1 MLIGLLGAVPSNAQ
15 IYCGTETHTPQ
26 PFLRGGTGINRTPP
40 VQGVITIPVVVHIV
54 YNTMQPAGNITDAQ
68 VISQIDVLNE
78 DFRRLNAD
86 AVNTPSVFSGVAAD
100 VEIEFCLAS
109 EDPNGMPTNGITRT
123 HTPSTPTAYLV
134 SSNDMKLDSTNGK
147 DGWPPQSYLNIWV
160 VGLLNSALGKSSTP
174 DQLSSNP
181 HLDGIVV
188 KRQAFGTIGDVMP
201 PFDRGRVLTHEVG
214 HWLDLRHTWGGTSGE
229 SGCNID
235 DMLDDTPTQYE
246 ETDTVL
252 NNCVFPYLNSCT
264 DSPVDLPDMF
274 QNYMDYGRDECKNLF
289 TQDQKAVMRALFE
302 PGGIRASI
310 LSSTGCCTPTT
321 CACAAAQD
329 LIFNTSGNVIAGT
342 QIINGTIFVEAG
354 GELTVTGTLR
364 FTSNSGIVVRRGG
377 RLHINGGYLTRCE
390 DTGYWYGIVVEGNKN
405 LPQPNAFA
413 VPGPNEA
420 GILRSSN
427 GAVIEWAR
435 HAISA
440 NTYNPWWD
448 DTYRGGL
455 VYCTD
460 TEFLNNF
467 RSATFMS
474 YDFTNNSRFIDCNFD
489 ITDPS
494 ASPNLGGV
502 SIWETD
508 GIEFNSSDFSQMTK
522 FAIEAVDAGM
532 SIING
537 CTFNSC
543 GQGINSEATYPF
555 SSGAGLYVGPGGG
568 AQNEFHLFNP
578 QLGIMLSTP
587 ESKGNQ
593 DALIEQNRFNGGD
606 GVWLAGLN
614 NAVVRENVFRDNTIS
629 MIGVYGDDT
638 GNGTVEITC
647 NDMLD
652 NGIYLPI
659 VFTGENDRSFITRN
673 FFSSNYGNIT
683 LDGFQVATNIAPFQ
697 GSPFNPARNCFT
709 NGSTEH
715 IWTFGATTP
724 FRYFHLTNPCETPQ
738 NSTLPGTTNN
748 YLKFQTTGNGE
759 ESCYL
764 FLRNPKEPPFGYE
777 DYSEAKQLYSDLEA
791 ASNDSPEDLELQY
804 AALQAQEQM
813 ERIAHWIINAGID
826 GESAADAALI
836 FAEEADSAT
845 FQRLEFGYRVRRGEF
860 GQAEEL
866 LNNLAGE
873 GDLTS
878 SDGLFRAV
886 QMINLQRLSEAEAV
900 FTLSADQISTLE
912 QIAAKSAPE
921 SSYARALLGLLL
933 DRQFWPDYQLPLGVE
948 LPGTEAIS
956 TIPGLS
962 IAPNPSSG
970 AFTLDLGQY
979 YAEPILVEIRDL
991 AGRSVESLE
1000 FQEGQRFEIDLSG
1013 QPTGLYFFEAV
1024 SEGKRIGTLKAMV
1037 K

>member
-1 MLIGLLGAVPSNAQ
+1 M
-15 IYCGTETHTPQ
+15 
-26 PFLRGGTGINRTPP
+26 
-40 VQGVITIPVVVHIV
+40 
-54 YNTMQPAGNITDAQ
+54 
-68 VISQIDVLNE
+68 NE

-109 EDPNGMPTNGITRT
+109 EDPNGLPTNGITRT
-123 HTPSTPTAYLV
+123 HTPLTPTAYLV
-134 SSNDMKLDSTNGK
+134 SSNDMKSSATYGK

-188 KRQAFGTIGDVMP
+188 KRQAFGTIGDVVP

-246 ETDTVL
+246 ETDTVS

-310 LSSTGCCTPTT
+310 LNSTGCCTPTT

-377 RLHINGGYLTRCE
+377 RLHVNGGYLTRCE
-390 DTGYWYGIVVEGNKN
+390 DTGYWDGIVVEGNKN
-405 LPQPNAFA
+405 LPQPNVFV

-467 RSATFMS
+467 RSASFMS
-474 YDFTNNSRFIDCNFD
+474 YDFINNSRFIDCNFD

-508 GIEFNSSDFSQMTK
+508 GIEFNSSDFSQMTN

-543 GQGINSEATYPF
+543 GQGINPEVTYPF

-578 QLGIMLSTP
+578 QLGVMLSTP

-614 NAVVRENVFRDNTIS
+614 NAVIRENVFRDNS
-629 MIGVYGDDT
+629 GNMFGVYGDDT

-652 NGIYLPI
+652 NGIFLP
-659 VFTGENDRSFITRN
+659 VLFTGENDMSFITRN
-673 FFSSNYGNIT
+673 FFFSNYGNIT
-683 LDGFQVATNIAPFQ
+683 LDGSQVATNIALLQ
-697 GSPFNPARNCFT
+697 GAPGDPARNCFT
-709 NGSTEH
+709 NGSAEH
-715 IWTFGATTP
+715 IWTFGTTTP
-724 FRYFHLTNPCETPQ
+724 FRYFHLANPCETPQ
-738 NSTLPGTTNN
+738 NSTSAGTTNN
-748 YLKFQTTGNGE
+748 YLKILTSPSQE

-764 FLRNPKEPPFGYE
+764 FLRNPKEPPFGHG
-777 DYSEAKQLYSDLEA
+777 DYSDAKQLYNDLETE
-791 ASNDSPEDLELQY
+791 SNNDPEDSELEY
-804 AALQAQEQM
+804 AVLQAQEQM
-813 ERIAHWIINAGID
+813 ERIAHWIISAGID
-826 GESAADAALI
+826 NEEFTADANLV
-836 FAEEADSAT
+836 FEEEMENTAY
-845 FQRLEFGYRVRRGEF
+845 QRLEFGYRVRRGEF

-866 LNNLAGE
+866 LNNLAEE

-886 QMINLQRLSEAEAV
+886 QMINLQRLSGGEAA

-991 AGRSVESLE
+991 AGRSIQSLE

-1024 SEGKRIGTLKAMV
+1024 SEGERIGTLKAIV
-1037 K
+1037 E

>member
-1 MLIGLLGAVPSNAQ
+1 MVAQ
-15 IYCGTETHTPQ
+15 PERCGTPFHTPQ
-26 PFLRGGTGINRTPP
+26 PFIRGNDRDIARAPS
-40 VQGVITIPVVVHIV
+40 VQGLITIPVVVHVV
-54 YNTMQPAGNITDAQ
+54 YPSSIPAANISNAQ
-68 VISQIDVLNE
+68 IQSQIDILNE
-78 DFRRLNAD
+78 DFRRMNAD
-86 AVNTPSVFSGVAAD
+86 ASNTPLDFVGVAAD
-100 VEIEFCLAS
+100 VEIEFCLATS
-109 EDPNGMPTNGITRT
+109 DPNGMPTNGITRT
-123 HTPSTPTAYLV
+123 SNSRTTPFPFNSNAMKSN
-134 SSNDMKLDSTNGK
+134 SSGGK
-147 DGWPPQSYLNIWV
+147 DGWPPDSYLNVWV
-160 VGLLNSALGKSSTP
+160 VDLDPMIAGNASSP
-174 DQLSSNP
+174 SNLSSFP
-181 HLDGIVV
+181 HFDGVV
-188 KRQAFGTIGDVMP
+188 VHFRYFGNVGVAQSP
-201 PFDRGRVLTHEVG
+201 LNLGRTMTHEVG
-214 HWLDLRHTWGGTSGE
+214 HWLDLVHISGDGDC
-229 SGCNID
+229 SVGDFIA
-235 DMLDDTPTQYE
+235 DTPTQDGQ
-246 ETDTVL
+246 TFGNVS
-252 NNCVFPYLNSCT
+252 NCTYPDDNSCIDPGT
-264 DSPVDLPDMF
+264 DFPDMF
-274 QNYMDYGRDECKNLF
+274 MNYMDLTNDKCMNLF
-289 TQDQKAVMRALFE
+289 TLGQKQVMRDLFE
-302 PGGIRASI
+302 PGGIREPI
-310 LSSTGCCTPTT
+310 LNSMGCCDPLVS
-321 CACAAAQD
+321 CECPVAQD
-329 LIFNTSGNVIAGT
+329 LTFDTPGNIINST
-342 QIINGTIFVEAG
+342 RSINGTIFVEAG

-377 RLHINGGYLTRCE
+377 RLHVNGGHLTRCE
-390 DTGYWYGIVVEGNKN
+390 EAGYWDGIVVEGNKN
-405 LPQPNAFA
+405 LPQPNVFA

-427 GAVIEWAR
+427 GAIIEWAR
-435 HAISA
+435 HAITA

-467 RSATFMS
+467 RSASFMS

-489 ITDPS
+489 ITDLS

-508 GIEFNSSDFSQMTK
+508 GIEFNSSDFSQMTN

-578 QLGIMLSTP
+578 QLGIMLSTS

-593 DALIEQNRFNGGD
+593 NALIEQNQFNGSD

-614 NAVVRENVFRDNTIS
+614 NAVIRENVFRDNTVS
-629 MIGVYGDDT
+629 MIGIYGDDT

-652 NGIYLPI
+652 NGIFLP
-659 VFTGENDRSFITRN
+659 VLFTGENDWSFITRN
-673 FFSSNYGNIT
+673 FFFSDYGNIT
-683 LDGFQVATNIAPFQ
+683 LDGSQVASSIAPFQ
-697 GSPFNPARNCFT
+697 GAPGAPARNCFT
-709 NGSTEH
+709 NASTEH
-715 IWTFGATTP
+715 IWTFGTTVR
-724 FRYFHLTNPCETPQ
+724 FRYFHLANSCETPQ
-738 NSTLPGTTNN
+738 SSTFTGTTNN
-748 YLKFQTTGNGE
+748 FSPFVTFQNDE

-777 DYSEAKQLYSDLEA
+777 DYSEAKQLFNDLES
-791 ASNDSPEDLELQY
+791 ASNGSPEDFELQY

-826 GESAADAALI
+826 NEEFTVDANLV
-836 FAEEADSAT
+836 FAEEMENTAY
-845 FQRLEFGYRVRRGEF
+845 QRLEFGYRVRRGEF

-866 LNNLAGE
+866 LNNLAEE

-886 QMINLQRLSEAEAV
+886 QMINLQRLSEAEAA

-912 QIAAKSAPE
+912 QVAAKSAPE

-948 LPGTEAIS
+948 LQGTEAIS

-979 YAEPILVEIRDL
+979 YAEPILIEIRDL
-991 AGRSVESLE
+991 AGRSVQSLE
-1000 FQEGQRFEIDLSG
+1000 FQEGQRFEIDLST

>member
-1 MLIGLLGAVPSNAQ
+1 MTLFSPTELAAQ
-15 IYCGTETHTPQ
+15 PDRCGTPFHTPQ
-26 PFLRGGTGINRTPP
+26 PFIRGNDRDIARTPN
-40 VQGVITIPVVVHIV
+40 VQGLITIPVVVHVV
-54 YNTMQPAGNITDAQ
+54 YPSSIPAANISNAQ
-68 VISQIDVLNE
+68 IQSQIDIVNE
-78 DFRRLNAD
+78 DFRRMNAD
-86 AVNTPSVFSGVAAD
+86 ASNTPLDFTGIAAD

-109 EDPNGMPTNGITRT
+109 EDPNGLPTNGITRT
-123 HTPSTPTAYLV
+123 MNSMTSEYPLG
-134 SSNDMKLDSTNGK
+134 SNDMKLTSQGGR
-147 DGWPPQSYLNIWV
+147 DGWPPDSYLNVWV
-160 VGLLNSALGKSSTP
+160 CDFQILGRSSFP
-174 DQLSSNP
+174 GELSMFP
-181 HLDGIVV
+181 QFDGVIVDYE
-188 KRQAFGTIGDVMP
+188 AFGNIGTAQP
-201 PFDRGRVLTHEVG
+201 PFDLGRTLTHEVG
-214 HWLDLRHTWGGTSGE
+214 HWLDLVHIWGDGDCSV
-229 SGCNID
+229 D
-235 DMLDDTPTQYE
+235 DFIADTPTQNGA
-246 ETDTVL
+246 TPPLSVP
-252 NNCVFPYLNSCT
+252 NCTYPDDNSCIDPGT
-264 DSPVDLPDMF
+264 DFPDMF
-274 QNYMDYGRDECKNLF
+274 QNYMDYTDDACMNLF
-289 TQDQKAVMRALFE
+289 TLGQKQVMRNLFE
-302 PGGIRASI
+302 PGGIRESI
-310 LSSTGCCTPTT
+310 LNSTGCCGQPVS
-321 CACAAAQD
+321 CGCPIAQD
-329 LIFNTSGNVIAGT
+329 LIFDTPGNVISGT
-342 QIINGTIFVEAG
+342 QNINGTIFVEAG

-377 RLHINGGYLTRCE
+377 RLHVNGGHLTRCE
-390 DTGYWYGIVVEGNKN
+390 DTGYWDGIVVEGNKN
-405 LPQPNAFA
+405 LPQPNVFA

-427 GAVIEWAR
+427 GAIIEWAR

-467 RSATFMS
+467 RSASFMS

-508 GIEFNSSDFSQMTK
+508 GIEFNSSDFSQMTN

-543 GQGINSEATYPF
+543 GQGINSEVTYPF

-614 NAVVRENVFRDNTIS
+614 NAVIRENVFRDNS
-629 MIGVYGDDT
+629 GNMFGVYGDDT

-652 NGIYLPI
+652 NGIFLSI
-659 VFTGENDRSFITRN
+659 LFTGENDMSFITRN
-673 FFSSNYGNIT
+673 FFFSNYGNIT
-683 LDGFQVATNIAPFQ
+683 LDGSQVATNIAPFQ
-697 GSPFNPARNCFT
+697 GNPFNPARNCFT

-724 FRYFHLTNPCETPQ
+724 FRYFHLANSCETPQ

-764 FLRNPKEPPFGYE
+764 FLRNPKEPPFGYG
-777 DYSEAKQLYSDLEA
+777 DYSEAKQLYNDLETE
-791 ASNDSPEDLELQY
+791 SNNDPEDSELEY
-804 AALQAQEQM
+804 AVLQAQEQM

-826 GESAADAALI
+826 NEEFTVDANLV
-836 FAEEADSAT
+836 FAEEMENTAYH
-845 FQRLEFGYRVRRGEF
+845 RLEFGYRVRRGEF
-860 GQAEEL
+860 GEAEEL
-866 LNNLAGE
+866 LNNLAEE

-886 QMINLQRLSEAEAV
+886 QMINLQRLSGGEAA

-912 QIAAKSAPE
+912 QVAAKSAPE

-979 YAEPILVEIRDL
+979 YAEPVLIEIRDL
-991 AGRSVESLE
+991 AGRSIQSLE
-1000 FQEGQRFEIDLSG
+1000 FQEGQRFEIDLST
-1013 QPTGLYFFEAV
+1013 QPTGLYFLEAV